1 MSMLF
6 KIADVTKRRN
16 RNSVTYQRQCNL
28 SEIQIKEVEG
38 SGRQRKPHLPLLGVR
53 C

>member
-16 RNSVTYQRQCNL
+16 RNSVVTYQRD
-28 SEIQIKEVEG
+28 SVTY
-38 SGRQRKPHLPLLGVR
+38 QRFKSKR
-53 C
+53 